1 MNLSTVPATARTDVD
16 VAPPVPPTTTSRAAI
31 RTAGAV
37 LAAGTIAWASA
48 GLYWG
53 FDTKD
58 EVGRVV
64 GDLTGFLFQCG
75 VLALLHVQMR
85 TRATGVKKINRRALQ
100 VEHVLLGLAM
110 LWSLLHA
117 ALPSQ
122 RDAVWLGILDVFWP
136 LSMFGMFLIGMKIAF
151 RGRWRGAARVW
162 SAIAETWA
170 VATVPLFIIFGDGAS
185 SVVGSVHLL
194 LGYTVLGLIL
204 VVRPDLTEDRG

>member
-1 MNLSTVPATARTDVD
+1 MKLSTVPATARTDVD
-16 VAPPVPPTTTSRAAI
+16 VAPPTPAGGVSPAAV
-31 RTAGAV
+31 RVAGAV
-37 LAAGTIAWASA
+37 LAVGTIAWASS
-48 GLYWG
+48 GLTYG

-58 EVGRVV
+58 EVGRIV

-75 VLALLHVQMR
+75 VLALLQVQMR
-85 TRATGVKKINRRALQ
+85 TRATGTKKINRRLLQ

-122 RDAVWLGILDVFWP
+122 RDAVWLGILDVLWP

-151 RGRWRGAARVW
+151 RGRWRGPARVW

-185 SVVGSVHLL
+185 SAVGSVHLL

-204 VVRPDLTEDRG
+204 VARPDLAEDRG